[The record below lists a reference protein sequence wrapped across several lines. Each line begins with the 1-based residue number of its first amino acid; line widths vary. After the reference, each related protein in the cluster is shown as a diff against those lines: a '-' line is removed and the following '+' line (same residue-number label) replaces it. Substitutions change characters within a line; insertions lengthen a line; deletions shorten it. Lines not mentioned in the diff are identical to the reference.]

1 MQNPVTSE
9 LILKETSFQI
19 IAAAFEV
26 HNILG
31 FGFLENVYQKA
42 LVHELLVRCL
52 KVEAQKE
59 IKVSYKG
66 VEVGSYYADIL
77 VNDEVILEL
86 KSVEAL
92 TKIHEAQLLKYLKGT
107 GLRLG
112 FIINFGKSKVE
123 YKRMVL

>member
-26 HNILG
+26 HNVLG

-42 LVHELLVRCL
+42 LVQELRTRGLE
-52 KVEAQKE
+52 VEEQKA

-77 VNDEVILEL
+77 VN
-86 KSVEAL
+86 S
-92 TKIHEAQLLKYLKGT
+92 
-107 GLRLG
+107 
-112 FIINFGKSKVE
+112 
-123 YKRMVL
+123 

>member
-42 LVHELLVRCL
+42 LVQELRTRGLE
-52 KVEAQKE
+52 VEEQKA

-77 VNDEVILEL
+77 VN
-86 KSVEAL
+86 S
-92 TKIHEAQLLKYLKGT
+92 
-107 GLRLG
+107 
-112 FIINFGKSKVE
+112 
-123 YKRMVL
+123 